1 MIKFSLSAVND
12 VFCKLIINDQFVK
25 YIKKKDVPNLTSD
38 LKQWLLDNKVS
49 VPELDLT
56 SNQTYELKFDSLSL
70 ENSFYHVLT
79 VGISKKAVVLPTD
92 LQCSPIDKK
101 LPVLFSYGSLER
113 FHRYWE
119 SPRDLGFS
127 LYEQLSQDLIEIPYV
142 DEPDEFLQFFDRVAF
157 HQNHGTTHAIRQMEL
172 ATNFLTC
179 IQLNGNKKYRFIAQS
194 FSAEENACLQL
205 AAFLFRSGR
214 TNELPWHGDG
224 TYGPRSAAIFK
235 QIALEL
241 EFNPVLVDLM
251 ANCFDYHA
259 EIQVKNQLNQH
270 SIEETRE
277 KAHLFTKLLKLSHE
291 SDLVRCF
298 DNYQEIKRPI
308 EEELSKLLD
317 PSVKVSAVSDHFL
330 AYAVT
335 LCHLTGATVTG
346 AKSKEL
352 NTTWNRRLA
361 VESANSPKLVLFKL
375 ICVKPEC
382 NPSFMPPTQLWIEDE
397 HHTEFD
403 KKSGSFLL
411 KAHDKKGQNIKYA
424 DGWDRKSIDMI
435 PTDKC
440 IDIEREYLNT
450 HVSVYHSTTKASYA
464 LDLFC
469 RKLIQLK
476 GGSNSIVWIRGINSK
491 PSATATACDS
501 IDQIKKIMS
510 QANALDNN
518 EYNLWHLLS
527 CNPSLW
533 QNADYASDESS
544 VDYFYNN
551 LSVTQL
557 DFKHLIN
564 TILDS
569 MGLLK
574 GQEALR
580 EELLAKFNK
589 LITDERF
596 GKQGVLYQYL
606 IPHHLV
612 DEIAYIS
619 KQNGI
624 VDSDNPSALETL
636 VQLKAFGGQVPNQYT
651 LQVRLFVPKLLNAK
665 IAEQLVVT
673 NYLNMKDQL
682 REEFEKTV
690 NELSVM
696 AFKGPTQAL
705 VEKAPETEPQHSYKF
720 FDTFI
725 KGDRDLSQY
734 VVKKE
739 VVPAEDEEE
748 CFLFS
753 DSGSASFWTCST
765 N

>member
-1 MIKFSLSAVND
+1 MIKFSLSVVNN

-25 YIKKKDVPNLTSD
+25 YIKKKDVPNLTLD
-38 LKQWLLDNKVS
+38 LKQWLLDNKVY

-56 SNQTYELKFDSLSL
+56 SYQTYELKFDSLSL
-70 ENSFYHVLT
+70 ENSFYHVLS
-79 VGISKKAVVLPTD
+79 VGINKKAVVLPIE
-92 LQCSPIDKK
+92 LQRSPLDEN

-119 SPRDLGFS
+119 SPRELRFS
-127 LYEQLSQDLIEIPYV
+127 LYEQLSKDLIENPYV
-142 DEPDEFLQFFDRVAF
+142 DEPNDFLQHFNNVAF
-157 HQNHGTTHAIRQMEL
+157 HPNHGTTHAIRQMEL
-172 ATNFLTC
+172 AANYLTC
-179 IQLNGNKKYRFIAQS
+179 IQLNGTKTNSRVAQS
-194 FSAEENACLQL
+194 LSAEEIACLQL

-214 TNELPWHGDG
+214 TNESGWQGDL
-224 TYGPRSAAIFK
+224 TYGPRSAALFK

-251 ANCFDYHA
+251 ANCFDYHT
-259 EIQVKNQLNQH
+259 EIKVNNKLNNH
-270 SIEETRE
+270 SLEETRE
-277 KAHLFTKLLKLSHE
+277 KSHLFTKLLKLSHE

-298 DNYQEIKRPI
+298 DNYEEIKKPI
-308 EEELSKLLD
+308 EEELSRLLD
-317 PSVKVSAVSDHFL
+317 PRVKVSVISDHFL
-330 AYAVT
+330 SYAVT
-335 LCHLTGATVTG
+335 LCKLTGATVSG

-352 NTTWNRRLA
+352 NTTGSRKLA
-361 VESANSPKLVLFKL
+361 VESANFPKLVLFKL

-382 NPSFMPPTQLWIEDE
+382 NPGFIPPTQLWIEDE
-397 HHTEFD
+397 HHTESD
-403 KKSGSFLL
+403 KNGSFVL
-411 KAHDKKGQNIKYA
+411 KAHNKKGEDIEYVE
-424 DGWDRKSIDMI
+424 GWDRNSIDMI

-440 IDIEREYLNT
+440 IKLEKQYLST

-469 RKLIQLK
+469 RKLIELTK
-476 GGSNSIVWIRGINSK
+476 GSNSIVWIRGIKSK
-491 PSATATACDS
+491 PAGKACDS
-501 IDQIKKIMS
+501 IDRIKYIMS
-510 QANALDNN
+510 QDKALDNN

-533 QNADYASDESS
+533 QNADYASDEST

-551 LSVTQL
+551 SSVTQL
-557 DFKHLIN
+557 DFKHLIH
-564 TILDS
+564 TILDQ
-569 MGLLK
+569 MELLI
-574 GQEALR
+574 GQEGLR
-580 EELLAKFNK
+580 QELCDRFNK
-589 LITDERF
+589 LVTDERF
-596 GKQGVLYQYL
+596 GKQGALYQYL

-624 VDSDNPSALETL
+624 VDNDNPSALETL
-636 VQLKAFGGQVPNQYT
+636 LQLKAYGGQVPNQYT
-651 LQVRLFVPKLLNAK
+651 LQVRLFVPKLLTTE
-665 IAEQLVVT
+665 IAEQLVVN
-673 NYLNMKDQL
+673 NYFNMKDEF
-682 REEFEKTV
+682 RDEFEKTV

-705 VEKAPETEPQHSYKF
+705 VEKAPETESQYSPKF

-725 KGDRDLSQY
+725 KGDRDLSKY

-753 DSGSASFWTCST
+753 DSGSASFLTFST